1 MLHLYCFISF
11 TPFITSAP
19 LFTLEVACKAYPL
32 FNLLYV
38 IRILCMSSGIFMHQR
53 FFLHLPFFLHFL
65 IFFPLY
71 IQVHTTSFFPIPT
84 FSTNT
89 MTTTNS
95 YIFLFSFFNLSPI
108 IFLLLLF
115 THFLSVGFLF
125 LFSLFPYTCL
135 PPFFTFPSFFAYDL
149 FFSLLS
155 SFSPVLESVESRVCT
170 GVSRCAKICIVVP
183 LAITKRK

>member
-1 MLHLYCFISF
+1 MLHPYCFISF

-65 IFFPLY
+65 ILY

-95 YIFLFSFFNLSPI
+95 YIFLFSFFNLSSI

-135 PPFFTFPSFFAYDL
+135 PLFLHFLLLLHMISL
-149 FFSLLS
+149 FFPCFPPSL
-155 SFSPVLESVESRVCT
+155 PC
-170 GVSRCAKICIVVP
+170 
-183 LAITKRK
+183 